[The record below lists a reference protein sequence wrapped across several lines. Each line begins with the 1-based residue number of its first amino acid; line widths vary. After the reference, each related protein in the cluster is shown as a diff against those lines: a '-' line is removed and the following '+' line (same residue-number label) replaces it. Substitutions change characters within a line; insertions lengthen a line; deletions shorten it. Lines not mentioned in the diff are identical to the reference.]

1 MEHDN
6 RVGHCEGYYDDDF
19 KFHSRPSSMSNPI
32 RNIRELCPHC
42 LNWKTGLGFC
52 KSCDLDGVGNSKI
65 MNDNISKLL
74 KCFDGQILDEDGKCR
89 HAHTVSNLSGSTC
102 KDCGHREDV
111 RDTSE
116 ICVHNETVGDI
127 DEWTCSKCGYHYD
140 RTCAK
145 MLKEIDDDI
154 ANIVRVPSKLVKAP
168 SKERDYDGL
177 REVLG
182 RIVKRLYNVK

>member
-1 MEHDN
+1 VEHDN

-42 LNWKTGLGFC
+42 LNWKTGNGCTC
-52 KSCDLDGVGNSKI
+52 KICNDDFIRRAGEAAGEQYAKIVQEEVDRQLLDK
-65 MNDNISKLL
+65 
-74 KCFDGQILDEDGKCR
+74 DGQCR
-89 HAHTVSNLSGSTC
+89 HAHTVSNMDGWTC
-102 KDCGHREDV
+102 KHCGHF
-111 RDTSE
+111 
-116 ICVHNETVGDI
+116 
-127 DEWTCSKCGYHYD
+127 YD
-140 RTCAK
+140 MKSAA
-145 MLKEIDDDI
+145 LQKEIDDQI